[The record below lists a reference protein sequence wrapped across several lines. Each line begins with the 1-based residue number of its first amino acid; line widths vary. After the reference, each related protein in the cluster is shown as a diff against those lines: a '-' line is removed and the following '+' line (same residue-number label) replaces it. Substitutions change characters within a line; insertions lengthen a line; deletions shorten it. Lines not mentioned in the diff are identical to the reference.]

1 MIAMDPI
8 KDTITFL
15 GTGGARFT
23 VAKQLLATGGAW
35 MNLGGTQIMM
45 DPGPG
50 ALVYAIKFCCDPTK
64 LSAIV
69 LSHKHLDHS
78 VDINVMIEAMTEG
91 GWKQRGIVYA
101 PADAFNN
108 GAVILPYLQ
117 GYPQRVELLEEG
129 KEYEVGDVI
138 FTTPVK
144 HIHQV
149 ETYGFVFQTP
159 RHKFSWITDTKIF
172 DSLAAYYQSELVI
185 INVLSLEKGIPVDH
199 LSLPDAERIIK
210 EIKPKGAILTH
221 FGLTMWKMK
230 PWDIERRISDDT
242 GINVIAARDGMVL
255 DLDDIISSN

>member
-1 MIAMDPI
+1 MMAVNTL

-23 VAKQLLATGGAW
+23 VAKQLLATGGVW
-35 MNLGGTQIMM
+35 MNLGDVQLLM

-50 ALVYAIKFCCDPTK
+50 SLVYAIKYKCDPTK
-64 LSAIV
+64 LDAII

-91 GWKQRGIVYA
+91 GWKKRGSVFA

-117 GYPQRVELLEEG
+117 NCPERVDFLEER
-129 KEYEVGDVI
+129 KRYQVGDVS

-149 ETYGFVFQTP
+149 DTYGFVFQTP
-159 RHKFSWITDTKIF
+159 RHKFSWITDTRIF
-172 DSLAAYYQSELVI
+172 DSLSGHYRADLVI
-185 INVLSLEKGIPVDH
+185 INVLSLESYLPVDH
-199 LSLPDAERIIK
+199 LALPDAEKIIR
-210 EIKPKGAILTH
+210 EIRPKIAILTH
-221 FGLTMWKMK
+221 FGLTMWKTK
-230 PWDIERRISDDT
+230 PWEIEKRVSDDT
-242 GINVIAARDGMVL
+242 GVKVIAARDGMVF
-255 DLDDIISSN
+255 DLDEVDQT